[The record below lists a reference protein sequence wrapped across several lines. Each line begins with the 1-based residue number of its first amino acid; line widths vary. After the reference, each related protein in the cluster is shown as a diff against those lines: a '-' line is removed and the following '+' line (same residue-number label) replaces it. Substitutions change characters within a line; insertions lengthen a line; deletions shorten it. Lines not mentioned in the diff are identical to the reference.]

1 MTYYKHGTSGT
12 VYIPNKRDGLVIEK
26 KWENKDGSEMTNPP
40 VNAIKVQLW
49 KFKKS
54 MTKTDAE
61 FDQEIELTKDKGWS
75 VVLKN
80 LDPDY
85 YYYVKEITDL
95 GENYTVSYGTTNE
108 GRLTGTITITNRS
121 TTDSPGYELPAT
133 GSTGTA
139 PYTTAG
145 AVLMG
150 AALVGGYRRK
160 RRQERRGE

>member
-1 MTYYKHGTSGT
+1 
-12 VYIPNKRDGLVIEK
+12 
-26 KWENKDGSEMTNPP
+26 MTNPP

-54 MTKTDAE
+54 MNKTDAE
-61 FDQEIELTKDKGWS
+61 FDQEIELTKGNGWS

-150 AALVGGYRRK
+150 AGAGGRIP
-160 RRQERRGE
+160 